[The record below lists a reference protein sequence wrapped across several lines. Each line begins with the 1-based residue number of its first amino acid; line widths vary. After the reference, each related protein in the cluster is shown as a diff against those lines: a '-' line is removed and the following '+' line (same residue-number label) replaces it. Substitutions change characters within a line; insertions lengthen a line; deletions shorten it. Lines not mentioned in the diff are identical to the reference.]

1 MKSIKTMISVTA
13 LCLVAAGKPMASGF
27 PTVDVAQ
34 VAQNLTDYISQLEQ
48 LQTQVES
55 ASFLD
60 AQLVQQLIEWEQT
73 LTEYQHLL
81 NMMEGLPDDIEA
93 FGDHV
98 DFSVDPITGKWN
110 IGVLTDKG
118 YKDVDDAIAQV
129 WVRTREMADIEDD
142 LTDAGYSGAQY
153 DRKQLEA
160 SRAYAMSRLEPAR
173 QHQSRNFSDVLQK
186 ERELFTDKISP
197 QVSIL
202 QRESENELQ
211 VMQMTMVQNQAI
223 IKQLQDINEILT
235 TDYREGDKLAADVF
249 AKRARSQ
256 ERRRCVIDAAINDTS
271 NAGC

>member
-81 NMMEGLPDDIEA
+81 NMMEGLPDDIKA

-173 QHQSRNFSDVLQK
+173 QHQARNFSDTLSDERSTFENDITPLVESLQG
-186 ERELFTDKISP
+186 
-197 QVSIL
+197 Q
-202 QRESENELQ
+202 SENELQ
-211 VMQMTMVQNQAI
+211 VLQTMLAQNQQV
-223 IKQLQDINEILT
+223 IKQLQDINEVIT

-256 ERRRCVIDAAINDTS
+256 ERRRCVINAAINDTS